1 MAHQF
6 ITVETARGVLTV
18 TFNRPD
24 VLNSF
29 HTPMARELQAVLA
42 AAAADPDVRAVL
54 LTGGGRAFCAGQDL
68 EEVRPAENGDDRD
81 FEAHVQHTWNPV
93 VRTIRQ
99 MEKPVLAAVNGA
111 AAGAGANLA
120 LACDLVL
127 ASSTASFLQAFIR
140 IGLVPDTGGTFFLP
154 RLVGW
159 ARAAAWMMLGE
170 RVTAQQAFEAGMIYR
185 VVEPEHLLQEA
196 TALAIQLATQP
207 TYGIG
212 LTKRLLNASIGN
224 GLDAQLDLEAELQGA
239 AGRSADYAEGVAAF
253 LAKRAPVFSGH

>member
-6 ITVETARGVLTV
+6 ITVDTARGVLTV
-18 TFNRPD
+18 TLNRPD
-24 VLNSF
+24 VLNSI

-42 AAAADPDVRAVL
+42 AAAVDPEVRAVL
-54 LTGGGRAFCAGQDL
+54 LTGRGRAFCAGQDL
-68 EEVRPAENGDDRD
+68 EEVGPAEDGDDRD
-81 FEAHVQHTWNPV
+81 FEAHVQDTWNPV
-93 VRTIRQ
+93 VRAIRQ
-99 MEKPVLAAVNGA
+99 MEKPVVAAVNGA

-127 ASSTASFLQAFIR
+127 ASSQASFIQAFIR

-170 RVTAQQAFEAGMIYR
+170 RVTAQQAYDAGMIYR
-185 VVEPEHLLQEA
+185 VVEPERLLDEA
-196 TALAIQLATQP
+196 TTLAARLATQP

-212 LTKRLLNASIGN
+212 LTKRLLNASITN

-239 AGRSADYAEGVAAF
+239 AGRSADYTEGVAAF
-253 LAKRAPVFSGH
+253 LAKRAPVFTGR